1 MRGRQLVVWGLVGFG
16 LLLGTGTAFAHNVL
30 TGSDPADH
38 SSVATG
44 PSQVV
49 LRFDLPVQESFS
61 TVTVVGPNGN
71 HFEAGPSRVD
81 GNSVSAPVAPL
92 GPVGVY
98 TVGYRIV
105 SDDGHPVSGSTSFT
119 LTKPGP
125 GHGVPAGSAPGGQG
139 NATPAAGASAPP
151 GSASSS
157 GSGSGSGGVPVW
169 PWVLGGVVLVA
180 AGVVVA
186 LRLGRG
192 AGD

>member
-1 MRGRQLVVWGLVGFG
+1 MRARRLLVWALVGFG
-16 LLLGTGTAFAHNVL
+16 LLLGTGTAFAHDVL

-38 SSVATG
+38 SSVAAG

-71 HFEAGPSRVD
+71 HFEAGASKVD

-105 SDDGHPVSGSTSFT
+105 SDDGHPLSGSISFT
-119 LTKPGP
+119 LTKPGA
-125 GHGVPAGSAPGGQG
+125 GQGVPAGSAPGGQD
-139 NATPAAGASAPP
+139 NATPAAGSPAPS
-151 GSASSS
+151 GS
-157 GSGSGSGGVPVW
+157 GSGSGSGGVPAW
-169 PWVLGGVVLVA
+169 PWVLGGVVLLV
-180 AGVVVA
+180 AGVAVA
-186 LRLGRG
+186 LRLGRR

>member
-1 MRGRQLVVWGLVGFG
+1 
-16 LLLGTGTAFAHNVL
+16 GTGTAFAHNVL

-38 SSVATG
+38 ASVAVG

-71 HFEAGPSRVD
+71 HFEAGPSKVD

-105 SDDGHPVSGSTSFT
+105 SDDGHPVSGSVSFT

-125 GHGVPAGSAPGGQG
+125 GQGVPAGAAPGGPG

-151 GSASSS
+151 GS
-157 GSGSGSGGVPVW
+157 GSGSGGIPVW
-169 PWVLGGVVLVA
+169 PWVLGGIVLV
-180 AGVVVA
+180 V
-186 LRLGRG
+186 
-192 AGD
+192 